1 MSHFWHIKMKLF
13 SLCYFPSSVPAAWKL
28 ILVYFWL
35 IFLIQPE
42 FPHSLPPGLS
52 AGSYSSSPFLL
63 PHLSPRGLWA
73 SALPLLETPRTF
85 HDWGMSNSTTAFI
98 SRVGFYHQPR
108 RKRGSLQP
116 SGREDRRRFLGG
128 LGKGV
133 RRMPPSWLCCLR
145 RVPLRVHPY
154 PTLGPTRG
162 PCCPVICPLPRTRKD
177 DPEKTESYSPM
188 DPCEL
193 KIEWQQKVSFS
204 FTAS

>member
-108 RKRGSLQP
+108 RKRRQP
-116 SGREDRRRFLGG
+116 PAFGKRGQETLSGRSGKGCQKDASFLAVLLAAGTTPRPPLPHPRAHQRPLLPCNLSPPPHSERWPWEDRELF
-128 LGKGV
+128 
-133 RRMPPSWLCCLR
+133 S
-145 RVPLRVHPY
+145 H
-154 PTLGPTRG
+154 GPMR
-162 PCCPVICPLPRTRKD
+162 
-177 DPEKTESYSPM
+177 
-188 DPCEL
+188 
-193 KIEWQQKVSFS
+193 
-204 FTAS
+204 A